1 MPLIDNN
8 KELLAAIIMQN
19 LLHPKNHQRREAVSG
34 KSYSLLSNAKE
45 AQAYLAKLL
54 ANNLKNELFG
64 KESQIRQ

>member
-8 KELLAAIIMQN
+8 KELMAAIIMQN

-45 AQAYLAKLL
+45 A
-54 ANNLKNELFG
+54 
-64 KESQIRQ
+64 